1 MGEIQKGRA
10 SLPTSNCRAFLED
23 WLDNENHALVR
34 GSRSAAHGG
43 HFRVLGNVAAQSKA
57 KGRPRPVVDALRAAT
72 AFKRDLVLETRNVRD
87 YEDLGVTILSHRRK
101 YRLDLHRQPPYR
113 RLPPLDY
120 ERPAV
125 FKSSLRL

>member
-1 MGEIQKGRA
+1 MKIMPWFA
-10 SLPTSNCRAFLED
+10 D
-23 WLDNENHALVR
+23 
-34 GSRSAAHGG
+34 
-43 HFRVLGNVAAQSKA
+43 RVLPLTAATSEYWGNVAAQSKA

-72 AFKRDLVLETRNVRD
+72 AFKRDLILATRNVRD